1 MSGVRHLTQEQQ
13 ATASRAVWRETAALL
28 AHHRDPFHMRL
39 RREALIRAYAG
50 PDAEIALP
58 DGRTCLLGQIGGAA

>member
-1 MSGVRHLTQEQQ
+1 MTRPAYLTPGQQ
-13 ATASRAVWRETAALL
+13 AAASRAVWRETAALL
-28 AHHRDPFHMRL
+28 AHHRDPLRMRL
-39 RREALIRAYAG
+39 RREALVRAYAG